1 MALHGFRRTLTGRIV
16 VRLDEVER
24 DLLRSLLAQLVEF
37 VAPAKRA
44 ADVDPLEQ
52 LVGIDPH
59 AVTPADPALARL
71 LPDGYGT
78 DDPIWS
84 AEFRRFTERPL
95 REAKLANA
103 ATAVASLERAGD
115 KMTLSTAE
123 AQSWLASLND
133 LRLTLGTRL
142 DITDD
147 RHELY
152 AAMSDDDAA
161 AHHIYDWL
169 SYLQETLVRAVMGTD
184 LMGPSQR

>member
-24 DLLRSLLAQLVEF
+24 ELLRSLLAQLVEF
-37 VAPAKRA
+37 VAPAPRA
-44 ADVDPLEQ
+44 AHVDPLE
-52 LVGIDPH
+52 LLIDIDPD

-71 LPDGYGT
+71 LPAGYGT

-115 KMTLSTAE
+115 KMTLTTAE

-147 RHELY
+147 RHE
-152 AAMSDDDAA
+152 MSANDEVFGAY
-161 AHHIYDWL
+161 HIYDWL
-169 SYLQETLVRAVMGTD
+169 TYLQETLVQAVMSTD
-184 LMGPSQR
+184 LLGPPRR